1 MANRKQTPGIIGLG
15 SRLFVGKETA
25 WGTAV
30 IDIDPGGAEGQFQQ
44 YYLYNNL
51 LEQNHKKYLIY
62 YIFLSEFF
70 LLMVTF
76 L

>member
-30 IDIDPGGAEGQFQQ
+30 IDIDQGGAEGGAAPRVRGRPSRP
-44 YYLYNNL
+44 
-51 LEQNHKKYLIY
+51 ER
-62 YIFLSEFF
+62 SPGR
-70 LLMVTF
+70 
-76 L
+76 